1 MSMLLQRGCGN
12 HRMGSGV
19 EFCEPSEASLRCESK
34 GTLKS
39 VVASEANSHFPGA
52 TQMSPSVQG
61 LCSWSVAKSC
71 LTPCDP
77 MDGSMPGFPVLH
89 CLPEFVQTHVP

>member
-1 MSMLLQRGCGN
+1 MPVQRGRGN

-39 VVASEANSHFPGA
+39 VVASEANSNFPGA
-52 TQMSPSVQG
+52 AQMSPSV
-61 LCSWSVAKSC
+61 L
-71 LTPCDP
+71 
-77 MDGSMPGFPVLH
+77 GSMFLVS
-89 CLPEFVQTHVP
+89 C